1 MLSARR
7 LGKTRGAIGFAAVA
21 GVPKG
26 HLRHFKIKKAGYR
39 FFFEFLGAVR
49 DRRQQ
54 TKK

>member
-1 MLSARR
+1 VRW

-21 GVPKG
+21 GVAKG
-26 HLRHFKIKKAGYR
+26 HLRHFKIKKTCYR

-49 DRRQQ
+49 DPRQQ